1 MVKWDFLIA
10 SNDAQKVEYR
20 LILCPDWANNSEL
33 RSILNKLC
41 RIENMTDTQT
51 HYLRKA
57 VNLKDKQ
64 SSFYF
69 YVLYKISL
77 VKNNL
82 HSERRQIIIEG
93 MILKDKQNASQ
104 IQLDVLS
111 RYLSLYQRFIENKES
126 RYFPVQASKKES
138 VFFSF
143 ESEKESELEELEDV
157 DVDYLSPTDWDSLDL
172 HGDVIKPIK
181 PSRIS
186 WLSALRSHK

>member
-57 VNLKDKQ
+57 INLKDRQ
-64 SSFYF
+64 TSVHF
-69 YVLYKISL
+69 YVLYKISS

-82 HSERRQIIIEG
+82 HSERRQVVIEG
-93 MILKDKQNASQ
+93 MILKERQNASQ

-111 RYLSLYQRFIENKES
+111 RYLSLYQSFIENKES

-138 VFFSF
+138 LFLSL
-143 ESEKESELEELEDV
+143 ESGKEPELVELEDV
-157 DVDYLSPTDWDSLDL
+157 DVNYLSPTDWDSLDL
-172 HGDVIKPIK
+172 NGEAIKPIK
-181 PSRIS
+181 PSRMS
-186 WLSALRSHK
+186 WLSVLRSHK